1 MTELI
6 EHNQDLRMV
15 MQASGRAHRLAAL
28 AIGLA
33 CFFAGALVMQL
44 VQPSPPIVQR
54 LAPAANGE
62 TAADERIIQTQEQ
75 INHSLTRIIALLRQ
89 QREQMQQTTDRL
101 TAQIQ
106 ALERQAPVSRDIIAQ
121 VRDVAQTDV
130 GLIAEA
136 QEVLGVK
143 VRLRP

>member
-6 EHNQDLRMV
+6 EHNQDLRMI
-15 MQASGRAHRLAAL
+15 MQASGRAHRLATL

-62 TAADERIIQTQEQ
+62 TVADERIIQTQEQ

-89 QREQMQQTTDRL
+89 QREQMQQSTDRL
-101 TAQIQ
+101 TAHINT
-106 ALERQAPVSRDIIAQ
+106 LERQAPVSRDIIAQ

>member
-6 EHNQDLRMV
+6 EHNQELRMV

-33 CFFAGALVMQL
+33 CLFAGALVMQL

-54 LAPAANGE
+54 LAPAA
-62 TAADERIIQTQEQ
+62 DERVIQTQEQ

-89 QREQMQQTTDRL
+89 QQEQMQQSTDRL
-101 TAQIQ
+101 TAHIH